1 MAEARRRASA
11 TVRRKGRPEQCE
23 LAFPGVPF
31 PVDENRIAAAE
42 RALGRRLPDGLRD
55 RLRQEN
61 GGEIEAA
68 GIVWSLHPILDDSDR
83 RRLRRTGTNNMVH
96 ETEEAR
102 DTFKE
107 LFPDGAVAVAGDGG
121 GNYLL
126 LLPDEN
132 KPRWWEPRTGHLEP
146 APTDWSQA
154 CADAV
159 PGDE

>member
-1 MAEARRRASA
+1 
-11 TVRRKGRPEQCE
+11 
-23 LAFPGVPF
+23 
-31 PVDENRIAAAE
+31 
-42 RALGRRLPDGLRD
+42 
-55 RLRQEN
+55 
-61 GGEIEAA
+61 
-68 GIVWSLHPILDDSDR
+68 
-83 RRLRRTGTNNMVH
+83 MVH

-132 KPRWWEPRTGHLEP
+132 KPRWWEPRTGHLDP

-154 CADAV
+154 CVDAV